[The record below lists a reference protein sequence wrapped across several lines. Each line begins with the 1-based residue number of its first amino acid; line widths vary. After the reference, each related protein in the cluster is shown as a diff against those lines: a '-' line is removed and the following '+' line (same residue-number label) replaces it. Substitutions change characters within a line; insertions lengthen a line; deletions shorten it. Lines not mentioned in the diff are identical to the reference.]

1 MTVTYYVGIQYK
13 NITLDSFFYVMFQ
26 IILKRKQ
33 CHNNIMHNRK
43 ELGLFMTPILC
54 LQVVQKRVEY
64 KGGSVKIKI
73 FGYAHSKTITLH
85 TF

>member
-1 MTVTYYVGIQYK
+1 MTVTYVGIQYK
-13 NITLDSFFYVMFQ
+13 NITLDSFLYVMFQ

-33 CHNNIMHNRK
+33 CHNNIMLNQK
-43 ELGLFMTPILC
+43 ESGLFMTCLC